1 MILVS
6 SCLLGL
12 NAKYNGESN
21 AHALIQNYTSL
32 GRFIPVC
39 PEQLGGLPTPR
50 DPVEI
55 INGTGWEVLQ
65 GKSSARGEHGDE
77 VSLQFIQGAKEVL
90 KIVGM
95 VSVTAAILK
104 ERSPSC
110 GVNYIY
116 NGSFAHRLIPGQGVT
131 AALLK
136 QRDIPI
142 YSEEELTEEGLI
154 ELITKDKAAE
164 HTK

>member
-12 NAKYNGESN
+12 NTKYNGESN
-21 AHALIQNYTSL
+21 AHSLIQNYSSL

-55 INGTGWEVLQ
+55 INGTGLDVLL
-65 GKSSARGEHGDE
+65 GNSFARGEHGDD
-77 VSLQFIQGAKEVL
+77 VTSQFIKGAKEVL
-90 KIVGM
+90 QIVGM
-95 VSVTAAILK
+95 VTVTAAILK

-116 NGSFAHRLIPGQGVT
+116 NGSFEHKTIPGQGVT
-131 AALLK
+131 SALLK
-136 QRDIPI
+136 QHDIPI
-142 YSEEELTEEGLI
+142 YSEQEMTEERLL
-154 ELITKDKAAE
+154 ELINKDKFV
-164 HTK
+164 TVS